1 MQSRSTPRSLT
12 AMMAPLECTGHDGL
26 DLAALI
32 RRGEV
37 GSVKFL
43 DAAIAQIERHNR
55 TASAVIRKR
64 YEQARSESAR
74 VSSNA
79 PSAGVPFLLKD
90 LIASIA
96 SEPTRCG
103 NRLLAALPVPR
114 DSELVRRFRAAGLV
128 IIGRTDTQEFG
139 LTPYT
144 EPDAFGPTRN
154 PWLLRYSSG
163 GSGGGSAAAV
173 AAHMVPMASGGSIRI
188 PASCCGLFGFK
199 PNRGMTSTGPEFGEL
214 WRGYAIEHEIT
225 RSVRD
230 SATML
235 DATTRVEHGAHYA
248 ALGPIRPSLYEIG
261 NTPSPLRVAFAGKP
275 LLGGHPV
282 HPDCLATMEASA
294 RLLASLGGTT
304 SKKPPHRLTARLAP
318 WPSSPSSLANCGPSS
333 RTSRGLPG
341 ARFMP
346 VNSRR

>member
-1 MQSRSTPRSLT
+1 
-12 AMMAPLECTGHDGL
+12 
-26 DLAALI
+26 
-32 RRGEV
+32 
-37 GSVKFL
+37 
-43 DAAIAQIERHNR
+43 
-55 TASAVIRKR
+55 
-64 YEQARSESAR
+64 
-74 VSSNA
+74 
-79 PSAGVPFLLKD
+79 
-90 LIASIA
+90 
-96 SEPTRCG
+96 
-103 NRLLAALPVPR
+103 
-114 DSELVRRFRAAGLV
+114 
-128 IIGRTDTQEFG
+128 